1 MHRIRI
7 VTSREGSRRFRIL
20 DPASWL
26 PPVFPSKRGM
36 PDHPQGRFM
45 GKHENRNPIRFH
57 PPRRSA
63 PQVDITISTA
73 QFGAHLEPD
82 G

>member
-36 PDHPQGRFM
+36 PDLSFLKTSSVARC
-45 GKHENRNPIRFH
+45 ELR
-57 PPRRSA
+57 
-63 PQVDITISTA
+63 
-73 QFGAHLEPD
+73 
-82 G
+82 